1 MEKRLERVLVVED
14 NLLVN
19 QLLGDMVQSL
29 GFAVTT
35 AFSLEQARRALAE
48 TSFHCLLTDI
58 NLGNEPSGLRLVGEA
73 LNRGASR
80 VVLIS
85 GHPKPGD
92 LGADVAFLA
101 KPFTISQL
109 QQAFEA

>member
-1 MEKRLERVLVVED
+1 MEKRPERVLVVED

-35 AFSLEQARRALAE
+35 AFSLDQARRALAE
-48 TSFHCLLTDI
+48 NSFDCLLTDI
-58 NLGNEPSGLRLVGEA
+58 NLDSEPSGLRLMGEA
-73 LNRGASR
+73 LDRGAVR
-80 VVLIS
+80 VILIS
-85 GHPKPGD
+85 GHPRPGD
-92 LGADVAFLA
+92 LGAGVAFLA
-101 KPFTISQL
+101 KPFTVSQL